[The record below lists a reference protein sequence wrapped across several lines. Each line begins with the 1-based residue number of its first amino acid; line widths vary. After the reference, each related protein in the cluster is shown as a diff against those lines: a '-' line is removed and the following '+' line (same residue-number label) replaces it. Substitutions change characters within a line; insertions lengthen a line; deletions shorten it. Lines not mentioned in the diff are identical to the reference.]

1 METNKKNLI
10 LGWEEKFRDRRVQHI
25 NRARLCRYYDLIFGG
40 ISILFSII
48 GSIFSTILTA
58 HPEIMSKTNAYLIN
72 MLLHFFVLFLTSI
85 RQFYNF
91 RLREKNHLQS
101 SHNFSNLLRE
111 IELIET
117 LPESEQDLELILN
130 KYSNVTSNEPMY

>member
-1 METNKKNLI
+1 MENNKKNLI
-10 LGWEEKFRDRRVQHI
+10 LEWEEKFRTRRVQHI
-25 NRARLCRYYDLIFGG
+25 SRARLCRCYDLIFGG
-40 ISILFSII
+40 ISILFSVV
-48 GSIFSTILTA
+48 GSILSTILTA
-58 HPEIMSKTNAYLIN
+58 HPELMSKTNAYLIN

-101 SHNFSNLLRE
+101 SHKFSNLLRE

-117 LPESEQDLELILN
+117 LPENEQDLEPILN
-130 KYSNVTSNEPMY
+130 EYKDVTSNEPMY